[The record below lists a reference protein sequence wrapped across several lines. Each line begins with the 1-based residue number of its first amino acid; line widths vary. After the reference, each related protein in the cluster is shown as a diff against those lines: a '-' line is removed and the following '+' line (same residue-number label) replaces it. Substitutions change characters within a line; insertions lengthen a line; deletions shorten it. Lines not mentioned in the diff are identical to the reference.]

1 MENGITARTTAL
13 FGIVDKIYELLLEW
27 GASPALASF
36 LDEIISVSLLFLIAY
51 LANFFAKHIV
61 YRILVRFVKIS
72 SVKWDD
78 VLVDHNVIK
87 YLVRIIPG
95 IILHIAAPIALRSSI
110 AVDILQRGAEIFIVV
125 AILKAISST
134 TTALTVI
141 FSGMEKYANK
151 PIKVIFQVISV
162 LAYFVGAIII
172 LSVLINTSFTSLF
185 AAMGASMAI
194 VMLIFKDSILGFVA
208 GWQLSINDMLR
219 PGDWITM
226 PKYGADGD
234 VEEISLYSVKVRNF
248 DKTITTIPPYALI
261 SESFQNWRGMQES
274 DGRRVKRSVIIDMN
288 SIKFCTPEMIERFK
302 KIGFLKDYL
311 DATTKEIEEYNKEN
325 NIDNSVLVNGRR
337 QTNIGVFRAYLNEY
351 LKRHPLVNDNIVC
364 MVRQL
369 QPTEKGIP
377 VELYFFISDKNWV
390 NYENIQS
397 DIFDHVLAIVEQFD
411 LRIFQYPTNALPITP
426 LEQE

>member
-27 GASPALASF
+27 GASPTLASF

-51 LANFFAKHIV
+51 IANFFAKHIV
-61 YRILVRFVKIS
+61 YRVLVRFVKIS

-78 VLVDHNVIK
+78 ILVDHNVIK

-95 IILHIAAPIALRSSI
+95 IILHIAAPIALRSSM
-110 AVDILQRGAEIFIVV
+110 AVDILQKGAEIFIVV
-125 AILKAISST
+125 TILQAISST
-134 TTALTVI
+134 TSALTVI
-141 FSGMEKYANK
+141 FSGMEKYTNK
-151 PIKVIFQVISV
+151 PIKVIFQIISV

-172 LSVLINTSFTSLF
+172 LSIIINTSFTSLF
-185 AAMGASMAI
+185 AALGASMAI

-234 VEEISLYSVKVRNF
+234 VEEINLYSVKVRNF

-302 KIGFLKDYL
+302 KIGYLKEYL
-311 DATTKEIEEYNKEN
+311 EKTAKEIEAYNKKN
-325 NIDNSVLVNGRR
+325 NIDNSILVNGRR
-337 QTNIGVFRAYLNEY
+337 QTNIGVFRAYLTEY
-351 LKRHPLVNDNIVC
+351 LKRHPLVNDKIVC

-377 VELYFFISDKNWV
+377 LELYFFISDKNWV

-397 DIFDHVLAIVEQFD
+397 DIFDHVFAIVNQFD
-411 LRIFQYPTNALPITP
+411 LRIFQYPTTALPILP
-426 LEQE
+426 PEQ

>member
-36 LDEIISVSLLFLIAY
+36 LDEIISVSLLLLIAY

-61 YRILVRFVKIS
+61 YRVLVRFVKIS

-95 IILHIAAPIALRSSI
+95 IILHIAAPIALRSTL
-110 AVDILQRGAEIFIVV
+110 AVDLFQRGAEIFIVV
-125 AILKAISST
+125 AILQAISST

-141 FSGMEKYANK
+141 FSDMKKYANK

-248 DKTITTIPPYALI
+248 DKTITT
-261 SESFQNWRGMQES
+261 
-274 DGRRVKRSVIIDMN
+274 
-288 SIKFCTPEMIERFK
+288 
-302 KIGFLKDYL
+302 
-311 DATTKEIEEYNKEN
+311 
-325 NIDNSVLVNGRR
+325 
-337 QTNIGVFRAYLNEY
+337 
-351 LKRHPLVNDNIVC
+351 
-364 MVRQL
+364 
-369 QPTEKGIP
+369 
-377 VELYFFISDKNWV
+377 
-390 NYENIQS
+390 
-397 DIFDHVLAIVEQFD
+397 
-411 LRIFQYPTNALPITP
+411 
-426 LEQE
+426 

>member
-1 MENGITARTTAL
+1 METGLTAKTTAL
-13 FGIVDKIYELLLEW
+13 FGIVDKIYELLLDW
-27 GASPALASF
+27 GASPSLASF

-51 LANFFAKHIV
+51 LANYFAKHIL
-61 YRILVRFVKIS
+61 YRVLVRFVKLS

-78 VLVDHNVIK
+78 ILLEHNVIK
-87 YLVRIIPG
+87 YLVRILPG
-95 IILHIAAPIALRSSI
+95 IILHVAAPIALRSSF
-110 AVDILQRGAEIFIVV
+110 AVELLQRGAEIFVV
-125 AILKAISST
+125 IAILQAISST
-134 TTALTVI
+134 TNAFTVI
-141 FSGMEKYANK
+141 FGSMEKYTNK

-162 LAYFVGAIII
+162 IAYFVGAIII
-172 LSVLINTSFTSLF
+172 LSIIINTSFTSLF

-302 KIGFLKDYL
+302 KIGYLKEYL
-311 DATTKEIEEYNKEN
+311 ESTAKEIEAYNKAN
-325 NIDNSVLVNGRR
+325 NIDNSILVNGRR
-337 QTNIGVFRAYLNEY
+337 QTNIGVFRAYLTEY
-351 LKRHPLVNDNIVC
+351 LKRHPLVNDKIVC

-377 VELYFFISDKNWV
+377 LELYFFISDKNWV

-397 DIFDHVLAIVEQFD
+397 DIFDHVFAIVNQFD
-411 LRIFQYPTNALPITP
+411 LRIFQYPTNALPILP
-426 LEQE
+426 PEQ